1 MKKLKAIV
9 PNFLCIISSEKFNN
23 KFIKM
28 DLDKILIKLEK
39 QGWKLEKDFLD
50 KNQNF
55 LQDLVDETEK
65 AINYTRCCTEFAR
78 CKCGANVRV
87 ECESCMEGRILSGL
101 ES

>member
-1 MKKLKAIV
+1 
-9 PNFLCIISSEKFNN
+9 
-23 KFIKM
+23 M

-65 AINYTRCCTEFAR
+65 AINYTRCCESDSEQLNDN
-78 CKCGANVRV
+78 KCVVCGDKTYGEPFPVCNTCDKD
-87 ECESCMEGRILSGL
+87 ENLW
-101 ES
+101 